1 MRVSPMKKK
10 VEIRRSALKKKM
22 DHLERLW
29 RENALHL
36 ELRLHLQEIAYSFTI
51 LEAEDAEIESDIWAG
66 LRNRFLS
73 LRAHVE
79 SSMAAK
85 EQMDLVSHEGRKV
98 CPSRFE
104 LPKFDGDV
112 TRFREFWDQFEASF
126 HQQTDLSD
134 ATKMAYLRGCLT
146 GVALDALEGL
156 VTRQR
161 LKGRFDRPQVAVRQ
175 HILWFFH
182 TLSKSIDPSAI
193 CDECHRGGVY
203 SLTALGKDP
212 RNGGLSA
219 AEVMIAVA
227 RARLPNSVR
236 VQWDKLTME
245 NGSLVADLPGF
256 LRFLQEQV
264 ELADTTRRTRE
275 LRLEDKQSE
284 NASTKQGSCGKGRE
298 TQKTVAFFHSAVE
311 AVCGFC
317 QKQHTIAECASLKQA
332 SRQKQREMATRYRL
346 CFYCLKPGHV
356 SSACKSDCRRKSPA
370 SKDSSAVVSVGTTT
384 TERVQETPTV
394 ECKSSSVLMMHANL
408 ASEKRGKINRFQT
421 IKAIA
426 FGDAGSGITVT
437 CLLDTGAEYSF
448 IREDVASALGVVG
461 RAQPVKVERF
471 GGATHE
477 HPSSQVV
484 QLWLGRLDGSQNA
497 ERYPLEALTVPSLCN
512 QIPVSK
518 TLTSV
523 GRNWE
528 IVQRHLASE
537 RVEWIFITERSPWCG
552 GYWERLVRSVKTAL
566 KATLGQCLVA
576 PDELRTVLCEVEA
589 RVNDRPLTF
598 VGSDLDEEMALTPA
612 HFLIGRSLASFPD
625 RSNSAHRGIAQHL
638 LRRWSYQQKLV
649 GAFWKRWKREYVVT
663 LSSRGKWK

>member
-1 MRVSPMKKK
+1 MKKK

-22 DHLERLW
+22 DHLER
-29 RENALHL
+29 E
-36 ELRLHLQEIAYSFTI
+36 E

-66 LRNRFLS
+66 LRSRFLS

-85 EQMDLVSHEGRKV
+85 EPMDSVSHEGWKV
-98 CPSRFE
+98 RLPRFE
-104 LPKFDGDV
+104 LSKFDGDV
-112 TRFREFWDQFEASF
+112 TRFREFWDQFEASV

-146 GVALDALEGL
+146 GVALDALQGL
-156 VTRQR
+156 SAANQGYEIAVQR

-175 HILWFFH
+175 HILRFFH
-182 TLSKSIDPSAI
+182 TLSKSSDPSAI
-193 CDECHRGGVY
+193 CDECHRGVY
-203 SLTALGKDP
+203 SLTALGKYP

-227 RARLPNSVR
+227 RARLPNSVC

-245 NGSLVADLPGF
+245 NQSLVADLPGF
-256 LRFLQEQV
+256 LQFLQEQV

-275 LRLEDKQSE
+275 LRLEDKQLE
-284 NASTKQGSCGKGRE
+284 NASEKQGSSGKGRE

-311 AVCGFC
+311 AVCG
-317 QKQHTIAECASLKQA
+317 CA
-332 SRQKQREMATRYRL
+332 RTDR
-346 CFYCLKPGHV
+346 
-356 SSACKSDCRRKSPA
+356 RRKSPA

-394 ECKSSSVLMMHANL
+394 ECKSSSVSMMHANL

-421 IKAIA
+421 IKARA

-625 RSNSAHRGIAQHL
+625 RSNSAHRGIA
-638 LRRWSYQQKLV
+638 
-649 GAFWKRWKREYVVT
+649 
-663 LSSRGKWK
+663 

>member
-10 VEIRRSALKKKM
+10 IEIRRSALKKKM

-36 ELRLHLQEIAYSFTI
+36 ELRLHLQETI
-51 LEAEDAEIESDIWAG
+51 TLYEQLDGFQLEFEEELEAKDAEIER
-66 LRNRFLS
+66 LRKRFLS
-73 LRAHVE
+73 LRANVE

-85 EQMDLVSHEGRKV
+85 EPMDSVSHEGRKV
-98 CPSRFE
+98 RLPRFE

-112 TRFREFWDQFEASF
+112 TRFREFWDQFEASV
-126 HQQTDLSD
+126 HQQTDLCD

-146 GVALDALEGL
+146 GVALDALQGL
-156 VTRQR
+156 SAANQGYEIAGQR
-161 LKGRFDRPQVAVRQ
+161 LKGRLIA
-175 HILWFFH
+175 
-182 TLSKSIDPSAI
+182 LSKSSDLSAI
-193 CDECHRGGVY
+193 CDECHKGVY

-227 RARLPNSVR
+227 RERLPNSVR
-236 VQWDKLTME
+236 IQWDKLTME
-245 NGSLVADLPGF
+245 NQSLVADLPGF

-264 ELADTTRRTRE
+264 ELADTTRRARE
-275 LRLEDKQSE
+275 LRLEECIGEARK
-284 NASTKQGSCGKGRE
+284 E

-356 SSACKSDCRRKSPA
+356 SSACKNDRRRKSPA

-394 ECKSSSVLMMHANL
+394 ECKSSSVSMMHANL

-421 IKAIA
+421 IKARA
-426 FGDAGSGITVT
+426 FGVAGSGITVT

-461 RAQPVKVERF
+461 RAQPVKVEGF
-471 GGATHE
+471 GGTTHE
-477 HPSSQVV
+477 HPSSQ
-484 QLWLGRLDGSQNA
+484 
-497 ERYPLEALTVPSLCN
+497 
-512 QIPVSK
+512 
-518 TLTSV
+518 
-523 GRNWE
+523 
-528 IVQRHLASE
+528 
-537 RVEWIFITERSPWCG
+537 
-552 GYWERLVRSVKTAL
+552 
-566 KATLGQCLVA
+566 
-576 PDELRTVLCEVEA
+576 
-589 RVNDRPLTF
+589 
-598 VGSDLDEEMALTPA
+598 
-612 HFLIGRSLASFPD
+612 
-625 RSNSAHRGIAQHL
+625 
-638 LRRWSYQQKLV
+638 
-649 GAFWKRWKREYVVT
+649 
-663 LSSRGKWK
+663 